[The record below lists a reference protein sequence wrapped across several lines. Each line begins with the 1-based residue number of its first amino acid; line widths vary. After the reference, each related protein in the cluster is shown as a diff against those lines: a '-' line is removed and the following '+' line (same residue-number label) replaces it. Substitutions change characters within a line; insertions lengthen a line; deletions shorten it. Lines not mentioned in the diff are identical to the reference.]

1 MKKQTSLR
9 LLLCAVSSLLDASA
23 IKICLLALM
32 ISGTTLHATRPDS
45 APDPIK
51 NFVAAAKDADQEMA
65 LLLPS
70 VQKVREA
77 AALVPII
84 QTARKLAAN
93 VQQAGNVMTKI
104 QYDDFQQELA
114 NVETK
119 LDSLLNPQKGN
130 PNACQKGC
138 HSGFGDG
145 FGSSTGWNRFV
156 CKLGCFKS
164 GTR

>member
-1 MKKQTSLR
+1 LKAGDKPFYLNYMNNMPAILLFLVLMMVAGENTLRAQTKPVRSPHQT
-9 LLLCAVSSLLDASA
+9 A
-23 IKICLLALM
+23 
-32 ISGTTLHATRPDS
+32 
-45 APDPIK
+45 

-65 LLLPS
+65 LLLPA

-84 QTARKLAAN
+84 QNARKLAN
-93 VQQAGNVMTKI
+93 TVQQTGNGMAQA
-104 QYDDFQQELA
+104 QYEDFQRELTTI
-114 NVETK
+114 ETK
-119 LDSLLNPQKGN
+119 LDNVLNPQKGN

-145 FGSSTGWNRFV
+145 SGSSTGWNRFV

>member
-1 MKKQTSLR
+1 MNNMPAILLFLVLMMVTGRNTLRAQTKPVRSPHQT
-9 LLLCAVSSLLDASA
+9 A
-23 IKICLLALM
+23 
-32 ISGTTLHATRPDS
+32 
-45 APDPIK
+45 
-51 NFVAAAKDADQEMA
+51 NFAAAAKDADLEMA
-65 LLLPS
+65 MLLPA
-70 VQKVREA
+70 VKKVREA

-93 VQQAGNVMTKI
+93 VQQSGLGMTQA
-104 QYDDFQQELA
+104 QYEGFQRELA
-114 NVETK
+114 AVETK
-119 LDSLLNPQKGN
+119 LDNLLNPQKSN

-138 HSGFGDG
+138 HNGFGEG